1 MRVPERWVPVFIAL
15 LGVLGGIG
23 GAFVGGFI
31 ANEGQ
36 DQRFKNEREAARH
49 DLRQDAYAN
58 YLQEGYGY
66 LFQIQLKRAEVVE
79 VTNEELKARAQALV
93 GAQAAVALF
102 GNVEFQDLANDL
114 TNALGREDEDASI
127 ALLIKFT
134 NLAKEDLD
142 LGTGE

>member
-1 MRVPERWVPVFIAL
+1 MRVPERWMPVFIAL

-23 GAFVGGFI
+23 GAFVGGSI

-66 LFQIQLKRAEVVE
+66 LL
-79 VTNEELKARAQALV
+79 
-93 GAQAAVALF
+93 
-102 GNVEFQDLANDL
+102 
-114 TNALGREDEDASI
+114 
-127 ALLIKFT
+127 
-134 NLAKEDLD
+134 
-142 LGTGE
+142 